1 MNILH
6 VTPYFYGAWAYGGIP
21 RLSCALARAQAE
33 LGHEVHVVTTDVK
46 DARTRQNRAP
56 EIPGMEVRV
65 YSNFSNF
72 MAYHYQFFTPE
83 RLGAEKKRAGQ
94 YDVVHLHGHRNLM
107 NTRMAAYAYHA
118 GVPTVLQPNGTLV
131 NIERRQ
137 GLKKVYDIIWGQ
149 RQVERTD
156 AFVAVSD
163 TEVSHIT
170 GVGVPRQ
177 KIRVF
182 PNGVDMDIDDGGLSF
197 KEEFGIEDDYIL
209 YLGKITPRKG
219 IEHAIAALALM
230 QRKDMLLV
238 VAGNDMGHERE
249 LRRIAAAHSVADR
262 VLFTG
267 LLIGHLKAAA
277 YREARYTVYA
287 GRDEIFGLVPWESL
301 LCGTPV
307 IVADDSGCGEWIGKA
322 GAGYIVPYGDAK
334 NIADIIDNGEIAEEE
349 IMVARG
355 REFCRDNLSWS
366 SIAEGMIEYYREVRK
381 WRTS

>member
-1 MNILH
+1 VKILH

-21 RLSCALARAQAE
+21 RLSYALAQAQAE

-46 DARTRQNRAP
+46 DARTRQKKAP
-56 EIPGMEVRV
+56 EISGMEVRV
-65 YSNFSNF
+65 YSNFSNYT
-72 MAYHYQFFTPE
+72 AYHYQFFFPLK
-83 RLGAEKKRAGQ
+83 LGVEKKRAGQ
-94 YDVVHLHGHRNLM
+94 YDVVHLHGHRNLL
-107 NTRMAAYAYHA
+107 NTRMAAYACQA

-137 GLKKVYDIIWGQ
+137 AVKKVYDVIWGQ
-149 RQVERTD
+149 RQVEKTD
-156 AFVAVSD
+156 AFVAVSEA
-163 TEVSHIT
+163 EVSQIMAA
-170 GVGVPRQ
+170 GVPAE
-177 KIRVF
+177 KISVF
-182 PNGVDMDIDDGGLSF
+182 PNGVDMDIDDGGRSF
-197 KEEFGIEDDYIL
+197 KKEYGIKDDYVL

-230 QRKDMLLV
+230 QRKDVLLV
-238 VAGNDMGHERE
+238 VAGNDMGHEKE
-249 LRRIAAAHSVADR
+249 LMRIAANHSVADR

-267 LLIGHLKAAA
+267 LLTGALKAAA

-287 GRDEIFGLVPWESL
+287 GKDEIFGLVPWESL

-307 IVADDSGCGEWIGKA
+307 IVADDSGCGEWIHKA
-322 GAGYIVPYGDAK
+322 GAGYVVPYGDAK
-334 NIADIIDNGEIAEEE
+334 TIADIIDNGELAEEE

-381 WRTS
+381 WRMS